1 MQPRNTLMI
10 ATLLVLAISLTGCGA
25 GPNAAGRGITRVTDG
40 AETAITTDGNNIK
53 VRNLLLV
60 ELSDGSGTGVLV
72 GSIINS
78 ADKEDALLGI
88 TVNGINALYSGE
100 SILTKNSV
108 IQFEGAS
115 ASAKAV
121 IPGMNVSAGKE
132 TVVSLFFAKAG
143 SVKINVIVRDQRDT
157 YAGIT
162 A

>member
-1 MQPRNTLMI
+1 MRVRNIFTI
-10 ATLLVLAISLTGCGA
+10 ATSLVLAISLTGCGA
-25 GPNAAGRGITRVTDG
+25 GPNAESRTITRVTDG
-40 AETAITTDGNNIK
+40 AETALTKDGSNIK

-72 GSIINS
+72 GSIIS
-78 ADKEDALLGI
+78 AADQEDALLGI
-88 TVNGINALYSGE
+88 SVNGINALYSGE
-100 SILTKNSV
+100 SIMNKNSV

-115 ASAKAV
+115 ANAKAT

-143 SVKINVIVRDQRDT
+143 LVKINAIVRDQRDT

>member
-1 MQPRNTLMI
+1 MRLRNTLI
-10 ATLLVLAISLTGCGA
+10 TATSLVLAISLTGCGA
-25 GPNAAGRGITRVTDG
+25 GPDAASRGISRVTDG
-40 AETAITTDGNNIK
+40 AETAITTDGSNIK

-60 ELSDGSGTGVLV
+60 ELNDGSGTGVLV

-78 ADKEDALLGI
+78 ADQEDALLGI
-88 TVNGINALYSGE
+88 SVNGINALYSGE
-100 SILTKNSV
+100 SIMAKNSV

-115 ASAKAV
+115 ANAKAV
-121 IPGMNVSAGKE
+121 IPAMNVSAGKE

-143 SVKINVIVRDQRDT
+143 LVEINAIVRDQRDT

>member
-1 MQPRNTLMI
+1 MRLRNVLITSTALV
-10 ATLLVLAISLTGCGA
+10 TSLLLTSCGA
-25 GPNAAGRGITRVTDG
+25 GPDAASRTIVRVTDG
-40 AETAITTDGNNIK
+40 AETSITTDGSDLK

-88 TVNGINALYSGE
+88 AVNGVNALYSGQ
-100 SILTKNSV
+100 SIMVKNSV

-115 ASAKAV
+115 SNAKAI
-121 IPGMNVSAGKE
+121 IPGMNVAAGKE

-143 SVKINVIVRDQRDT
+143 LVKVNAIVRDQRDT

>member
-1 MQPRNTLMI
+1 MRLRNTLII
-10 ATLLVLAISLTGCGA
+10 ASSLVLAISLAGCGA
-25 GPNAAGRGITRVTDG
+25 GPSAASRGITRVTDG
-40 AETAITTDGNNIK
+40 AETSITSNGSNIK
-53 VRNLLLV
+53 VRNLLVV

-88 TVNGINALYSGE
+88 SVNGINALYSGQ
-100 SILTKNSV
+100 SIMSKNSV

-115 ASAKAV
+115 ANAKATV
-121 IPGMNVSAGKE
+121 PGMNISAGKS

-143 SVKINVIVRDQRDT
+143 LVKLNAIVRDQRDT

>member
-1 MQPRNTLMI
+1 MRLRNTHMI
-10 ATLLVLAISLTGCGA
+10 ATSLVVAISLTGCGS
-25 GPNAAGRGITRVTDG
+25 GPDTAGRTITRVTDG
-40 AETAITTDGNNIK
+40 AETALTKDGSNIK

-88 TVNGINALYSGE
+88 SVNGIDAQYSGE

-115 ASAKAV
+115 ANAKAV

-143 SVKINVIVRDQRDT
+143 LVEINVIVRDQRDT

>member
-1 MQPRNTLMI
+1 MI
-10 ATLLVLAISLTGCGA
+10 ATSLVLAISLTGCGS
-25 GPNAAGRGITRVTDG
+25 GPDAAGRTITRVTDG
-40 AETAITTDGNNIK
+40 AETALTKDGSNIK

-60 ELSDGSGTGVLV
+60 ELSDGSV
-72 GSIINS
+72 INS

-88 TVNGINALYSGE
+88 SVNGIDAQYSGE

-108 IQFEGAS
+108 IQFEGSS
-115 ASAKAV
+115 ANAKAV

-143 SVKINVIVRDQRDT
+143 LVEINAIVRDQRDT
-157 YAGIT
+157 FAGIT

>member
-1 MQPRNTLMI
+1 MRLRKTLI
-10 ATLLVLAISLTGCGA
+10 TATSLVLALSLTGCGA
-25 GPNAAGRGITRVTDG
+25 GPDAQSRGITRVTDG
-40 AETAITTDGNNIK
+40 AETAITTDGSNIK

-60 ELSDGSGTGVLV
+60 ELSDGSGKGVLV

-88 TVNGINALYSGE
+88 SVNGINALYSGK
-100 SILTKNSV
+100 SIMVKNSV

-115 ASAKAV
+115 ANAKAV
-121 IPGMNVSAGKE
+121 IPAMNVVVGKE
-132 TVVSLFFAKAG
+132 AVVSLFFSKAG
-143 SVKINVIVRDQRDT
+143 LVKINAIVRDQRDT

>member
-1 MQPRNTLMI
+1 MRLRNTFII
-10 ATLLVLAISLTGCGA
+10 AISLVFAISLTSCGA
-25 GPNAAGRGITRVTDG
+25 GPDAESRGITRVTDG
-40 AETAITTDGNNIK
+40 AETAITTDGSNLK

-88 TVNGINALYSGE
+88 SVNGIDAQYSGE

-108 IQFEGAS
+108 IQFEGSS
-115 ASAKAV
+115 ANAKAV

-143 SVKINVIVRDQRDT
+143 LVEINAIVRDQRDT
-157 YAGIT
+157 FAGIT

>member
-1 MQPRNTLMI
+1 MRLRNTHMI
-10 ATLLVLAISLTGCGA
+10 ATSLVLAISLTGCGS
-25 GPNAAGRGITRVTDG
+25 GPDASGRTITRVTDG
-40 AETAITTDGNNIK
+40 AETALTKDGSNIK

-88 TVNGINALYSGE
+88 SVNGIDAQYSGE

-115 ASAKAV
+115 ANAKAV

-143 SVKINVIVRDQRDT
+143 LVEINAIVRDQRDT

>member
-1 MQPRNTLMI
+1 MRLRNTLLI
-10 ATLLVLAISLTGCGA
+10 ATSLVLAISLTGCGA
-25 GPNAAGRGITRVTDG
+25 GPDAASRGITRVTDG
-40 AETAITTDGNNIK
+40 TETAVTKDGSNIK

-78 ADKEDALLGI
+78 ADQEDALLGI
-88 TVNGINALYSGE
+88 SVNGINALYSGE
-100 SILTKNSV
+100 SILVKNSV

-115 ASAKAV
+115 ANAKAI
-121 IPGMNVSAGKE
+121 IPAMNVSAGKE

-143 SVKINVIVRDQRDT
+143 LVTINAIVRDQRDT

>member
-1 MQPRNTLMI
+1 MRLRNTFII
-10 ATLLVLAISLTGCGA
+10 AISLVFAISLTSCGA
-25 GPNAAGRGITRVTDG
+25 GPNAESRGITRVTDG
-40 AETAITTDGNNIK
+40 AETAITTDGSNLK

-78 ADKEDALLGI
+78 AEKEDALLGI
-88 TVNGINALYSGE
+88 SVNGINALYSGE
-100 SILTKNSV
+100 SIMVKNSV

-115 ASAKAV
+115 ANAKAV
-121 IPGMNVSAGKE
+121 VPGMNVAAGKS

-143 SVKINVIVRDQRDT
+143 LVKINAIVRDQRDT

>member
-1 MQPRNTLMI
+1 MRLRNTFII
-10 ATLLVLAISLTGCGA
+10 AISLVFAISLTSCGA
-25 GPNAAGRGITRVTDG
+25 GPDAESRGITRVTDG
-40 AETAITTDGNNIK
+40 AETAITTDGSNLK

-88 TVNGINALYSGE
+88 SVNGINALYSGE
-100 SILTKNSV
+100 SIMVKNSV

-115 ASAKAV
+115 ANAKAV
-121 IPGMNVSAGKE
+121 VPGMNVAPGKS

-143 SVKINVIVRDQRDT
+143 LVKINAIVRDQRDT

>member
-1 MQPRNTLMI
+1 MRLRNTLMI
-10 ATLLVLAISLTGCGA
+10 ATSLVLAISLTGCGA
-25 GPNAAGRGITRVTDG
+25 GPDAAGRTITRVTDG
-40 AETAITTDGNNIK
+40 AETALTKDGSNIK

-72 GSIINS
+72 GSIIS
-78 ADKEDALLGI
+78 TGDQEDALLGI
-88 TVNGINALYSGE
+88 SVNGINALYSGE
-100 SILTKNSV
+100 SVMTKNSV

-115 ASAKAV
+115 ANAKAV

-143 SVKINVIVRDQRDT
+143 LVTINAIVRDQRDT

>member
-1 MQPRNTLMI
+1 MRLRNTFII
-10 ATLLVLAISLTGCGA
+10 AISLVFAISLTSCGA
-25 GPNAAGRGITRVTDG
+25 GPDAESRGITRVTDG
-40 AETAITTDGNNIK
+40 AETAITTDGSNLK

-60 ELSDGSGTGVLV
+60 ELSDGSGTGVLI

-88 TVNGINALYSGE
+88 SVNGINALYSGE
-100 SILTKNSV
+100 SIMVKNSV

-115 ASAKAV
+115 ANAKAV
-121 IPGMNVSAGKE
+121 VPGMNVAAGKS

-143 SVKINVIVRDQRDT
+143 LVKINAIVRDQRDT

>member
-1 MQPRNTLMI
+1 MRLRNTFII
-10 ATLLVLAISLTGCGA
+10 AISLVFAISLTSCGA
-25 GPNAAGRGITRVTDG
+25 GPNAESRGITRVTDG
-40 AETAITTDGNNIK
+40 AETAITTDGSNLK

-88 TVNGINALYSGE
+88 SVNGINALYSGE
-100 SILTKNSV
+100 SIMVKNSV

-115 ASAKAV
+115 ANAKAV
-121 IPGMNVSAGKE
+121 VPGMNVAAGKS

-143 SVKINVIVRDQRDT
+143 LVKINAIVRDQRDT

>member
-1 MQPRNTLMI
+1 MRLRNILII
-10 ATLLVLAISLTGCGA
+10 ASSLSLALSLTGCGA
-25 GPNAAGRGITRVTDG
+25 GPNAASRGITRVTDG
-40 AETAITTDGNNIK
+40 AEAAITKDGNNIK
-53 VRNLLLV
+53 VRNLLVV
-60 ELSDGSGTGVLV
+60 ELNDGSGTGVLV

-78 ADKEDALLGI
+78 ADQEDALLGI
-88 TVNGINALYSGE
+88 AVNGINALYSGD
-100 SILTKNSV
+100 SIMVKNSV

-115 ASAKAV
+115 ANAKAI

-143 SVKINVIVRDQRDT
+143 LVTINAIVRDQRDT

>member
-1 MQPRNTLMI
+1 MRLRKTLI
-10 ATLLVLAISLTGCGA
+10 TATSLVLALSLTGCGA
-25 GPNAAGRGITRVTDG
+25 GPDAQSRGITRVTDG
-40 AETAITTDGNNIK
+40 AETAITTDGSNIK

-60 ELSDGSGTGVLV
+60 ELSDGSGKGVLV

-88 TVNGINALYSGE
+88 SVNGINALYSGK
-100 SILTKNSV
+100 SIMVKNSV

-115 ASAKAV
+115 ANAKAV
-121 IPGMNVSAGKE
+121 IPAMNVAAGKE
-132 TVVSLFFAKAG
+132 AVVSLFFTKAG
-143 SVKINVIVRDQRDT
+143 LVKINAIVRDQRDT

>member
-1 MQPRNTLMI
+1 MRLRNTLMI
-10 ATLLVLAISLTGCGA
+10 ATSLVVAISLTGCGA
-25 GPNAAGRGITRVTDG
+25 GPDAAGRKITRVTDG
-40 AETAITTDGNNIK
+40 AETALTKDGSNIK

-72 GSIINS
+72 GSIING

-88 TVNGINALYSGE
+88 SVNGIDAQYSGE
-100 SILTKNSV
+100 SILIKNSV

-115 ASAKAV
+115 ANAKAV

-143 SVKINVIVRDQRDT
+143 LVEINAIVRDQRDT

>member
-1 MQPRNTLMI
+1 MRLRNTFII
-10 ATLLVLAISLTGCGA
+10 AISLVFAISLTSCGA
-25 GPNAAGRGITRVTDG
+25 GPDAESRGITRVTDG
-40 AETAITTDGNNIK
+40 AETAITTDGSNLK

-88 TVNGINALYSGE
+88 SVNGINALYSGE
-100 SILTKNSV
+100 SIMVKNSV

-115 ASAKAV
+115 ANAKAV
-121 IPGMNVSAGKE
+121 VPGMNVAAGKS

-143 SVKINVIVRDQRDT
+143 LVKINAIVRDQRGT

>member
-1 MQPRNTLMI
+1 MRLRNTLI
-10 ATLLVLAISLTGCGA
+10 TATTLVLAISLTGCGA
-25 GPNAAGRGITRVTDG
+25 GPDAASRGITRVTDG
-40 AETAITTDGNNIK
+40 AETAVTKDGSNIK

-88 TVNGINALYSGE
+88 SVNGINALYSGE
-100 SILTKNSV
+100 SIMTKNSV

-115 ASAKAV
+115 ANAKAI
-121 IPGMNVSAGKE
+121 IPAMNVSAGKE
-132 TVVSLFFAKAG
+132 AVVSLFFAKAG
-143 SVKINVIVRDQRDT
+143 LIKINAIVRDQRDT

>member
-1 MQPRNTLMI
+1 MRLRNTLI
-10 ATLLVLAISLTGCGA
+10 TATTLVLAISLTGCGA
-25 GPNAAGRGITRVTDG
+25 GPDAQSRGITRVTDG
-40 AETAITTDGNNIK
+40 AETAITKDGSNIK

-88 TVNGINALYSGE
+88 SVNGIDAQYSGE

-115 ASAKAV
+115 ANAKAV

-143 SVKINVIVRDQRDT
+143 LVTINAIVRDQRDT